1 MPSPEI
7 SVILP
12 VYNGERFLR
21 SALDSLLV
29 QTFRDFE
36 IIAVDDG
43 STDRSSEILKT
54 CSLADPRVRVI
65 KRANTG
71 IVGALNDGIAAA
83 AGEFIARMDTDDFSL
98 PQRFE
103 KQRAWL
109 AAHPDCVALGTDV
122 LYTDPEGAPLI
133 QHHPAETHEDI
144 MAQLLAGN
152 GGALIH
158 PTLMVRRRAM
168 EAVGSYRLR
177 YQWIEDLDLYLR
189 LSDIGRLA
197 NLPEVHLHYRQH
209 LQSVNYTRRDRDGLR
224 MELLNPR
231 RLALGL
237 PPLASESL
245 QAQSYRAADWRRHWA
260 YDAARGGNWASAR
273 KNARKA
279 LAASPFDRRNW
290 QCVRYAMSASSSIE
304 SRPEKVAVTFP

>member
-1 MPSPEI
+1 MPAPEI

-12 VYNGERFLR
+12 VYNGGRFLR
-21 SALDSLLV
+21 GALDSLLG

-43 STDRSSEILKT
+43 STDRSNEILET
-54 CSLADPRVRVI
+54 CASADPRVRVMR
-65 KRANTG
+65 RANTG

-83 AGEFIARMDTDDFSL
+83 TGEFIARMDTDDFSL

-103 KQRAWL
+103 KQHAWL

-133 QHHPAETHEDI
+133 QHHPVETHEDI

-158 PTLMVRRRAM
+158 PTLMVRRRAI
-168 EAVGSYRLR
+168 EVAGRYSPR

-209 LQSVNYTRRDRDGLR
+209 LSSINKIRLDREELR
-224 MELLNPR
+224 MELVNSRRSASGMAPLTCKTPPVQPR
-231 RLALGL
+231 
-237 PPLASESL
+237 
-245 QAQSYRAADWRRHWA
+245 RAADWRRHWA
-260 YDAARGGNWASAR
+260 YDAARGGNWGAAGR
-273 KNARKA
+273 NAMRA
-279 LAASPFDRRNW
+279 VMGNPLDRGNW
-290 QCVRYAMSASSSIE
+290 KCLRYALDRMGSHE
-304 SRPEKVAVTFP
+304 HPTP